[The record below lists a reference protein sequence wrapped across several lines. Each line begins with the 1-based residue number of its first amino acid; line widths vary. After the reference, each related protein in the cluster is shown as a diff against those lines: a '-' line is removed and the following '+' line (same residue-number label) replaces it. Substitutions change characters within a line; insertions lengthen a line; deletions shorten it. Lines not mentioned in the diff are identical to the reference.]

1 MQRLQ
6 ETFFEEYKRTD
17 ALCRELLAAERGVSE
32 YIEQMQAAE
41 AEGKQRVPGWQ
52 DDFYAL
58 KHLRWLRNQIAHE
71 PGGADCSD
79 ADLAQLRSFHQR
91 VLAREDPL
99 ALLRQARGS
108 RQPRGPQA
116 GRRAA
121 SPAPARPPQ
130 SAKASAN
137 AGRGA
142 AGQAQPSGRARS
154 SAPPPR
160 RGSAKRARGK
170 RQGPGLRVILCA
182 VVLALLFLGLC
193 GYLLWG

>member
-17 ALCRELLAAERGVSE
+17 ALCRDLLSAGRGVSE

-41 AEGKQRVPGWQ
+41 AEGCQWVPGWQ

-71 PGGADCSD
+71 PGGADCT
-79 ADLAQLRSFHQR
+79 AAELEQLRGFHQR

-99 ALLRQARGS
+99 ALLYQARQARAS
-108 RQPRGPQA
+108 RW
-116 GRRAA
+116 AA

-130 SAKASAN
+130 SAKTSAS
-137 AGRGA
+137 AGRGT
-142 AGQAQPSGRARS
+142 AGQARAAYAAQQPTL
-154 SAPPPR
+154 

>member
-17 ALCRELLAAERGVSE
+17 ALCRDLFAAERGVSE

-71 PGGADCSD
+71 PGGADCTD
-79 ADLAQLRSFHQR
+79 ADLAQLRRFHQR

-99 ALLRQARGS
+99 ALLYQARPS
-108 RQPRGPQA
+108 RESRA
-116 GRRAA
+116 ARRAA
-121 SPAPARPPQ
+121 STAPARPPQ
-130 SAKASAN
+130 SAKA
-137 AGRGA
+137 GRGT
-142 AGQAQPSGRARS
+142 AGQAEPSGRVRRS
-154 SAPPPR
+154 DPPPR
-160 RGSAKRARGK
+160 RGSVKRARGK
-170 RQGPGLRVILCA
+170 RQGPGLRVVLCA

>member
-17 ALCRELLAAERGVSE
+17 ALCRDLLSAGRGVSE

-41 AEGKQRVPGWQ
+41 AEGCQWVPGWQ

-71 PGGADCSD
+71 PGGADCT
-79 ADLAQLRSFHQR
+79 AAELEQLRGFHQR

-99 ALLRQARGS
+99 ALLYQARQARAS
-108 RQPRGPQA
+108 WW
-116 GRRAA
+116 AA
-121 SPAPARPPQ
+121 SPAPARTHGG
-130 SAKASAN
+130 AN
-137 AGRGA
+137 AGQGA
-142 AGQAQPSGRARS
+142 AGQAQPSGWARIF
-154 SAPPPR
+154 APPPR
-160 RGSAKRARGK
+160 RGGTAHARK
-170 RQGPGLRVILCA
+170 ERQDPGLRVVLCA

-193 GYLLWG
+193 GYLLWA

>member
-99 ALLRQARGS
+99 ALLRQARQTRGP
-108 RQPRGPQA
+108 RQPRTSQRAAKSVTAQTA
-116 GRRAA
+116 GR
-121 SPAPARPPQ
+121 
-130 SAKASAN
+130 
-137 AGRGA
+137 AGN
-142 AGQAQPSGRARS
+142 
-154 SAPPPR
+154 APPPR